1 MEMRGTAIIGVAF
14 GHGRADF
21 GQLGLV
27 AFDDSDD
34 DFGPRPNVLH
44 VEPEIRVEWAAH
56 TGAALRRC
64 CCTKIINSRFHD
76 RNWALT
82 CGGAK
87 GTRTPGLLVANQT
100 LFQLSYSPAWSRVLQ
115 TRGGQAQSRW
125 TVAPWYWCPL
135 LGSEEQ
141 ARSRPGSDRGGHRRE
156 QVSGH
161 HQACQPEDEHEHRDL
176 GDRNDPREP
185 A

>member
-115 TRGGQAQSRW
+115 TRSGQARSRW
-125 TVAPWYWCPL
+125 TVAVWYWYRYSALRNRPAHVWAAIAS
-135 LGSEEQ
+135 GTH
-141 ARSRPGSDRGGHRRE
+141 ASRF
-156 QVSGH
+156 
-161 HQACQPEDEHEHRDL
+161 
-176 GDRNDPREP
+176 P
-185 A
+185 ATIFQHVH